1 MRKRGNVLLYSL
13 AIVVVLCIVIV
24 ATIDKKEKTPDR
36 TPGEGGDKVTGT
48 NNVAGTD
55 KVAETMPS
63 LSTALTNTP
72 SATVDVSSKVEETS
86 LLFENGMTLETRI
99 KPPEGYERTTAER
112 GSLTSYIRNLPMKPD
127 GAEVMLYDGTPKG
140 NQSAHAAVFAF
151 DVGERDLQQCAD
163 SIIRV
168 YAEYMYQA
176 GKEEKIAFHL
186 TNGFLMEYAK
196 WRQGYRIQVEGN
208 TVKWIKKT
216 EADTSYES
224 FRKYLNS
231 VFTYAGTLSLS
242 AEAKEISL
250 EEVQVG
256 DMFIQGG
263 SPGHCVLVV
272 DMARNEAGEFC
283 FLLAQGYMPA
293 QEFHVIRNPRH
304 AENPWYYA
312 SESNYPLETAQWTFQ
327 EGSLKRLEGFLLN

>member
-1 MRKRGNVLLYSL
+1 MRKRGNAFLYSV
-13 AIVVVLCIVIV
+13 AIVVVVWIVIV
-24 ATIDKKEKTPDR
+24 TTIDKKEKLPDH
-36 TPGEGGDKVTGT
+36 TPGEATNKVT
-48 NNVAGTD
+48 
-55 KVAETMPS
+55 ETMPPM
-63 LSTALTNTP
+63 STAVTNTP
-72 SATVDVSSKVEETS
+72 SATEDVSGKVEETS
-86 LLFENGMTLETRI
+86 LLFAKGMTLETRI
-99 KPPEGYERTTAER
+99 QPPEGYERTTAER
-112 GSLTSYIRNLPMKPD
+112 ESFTSYIRNLPMKPD
-127 GAEVMLYDGTPKG
+127 GAEVMLYDGKRKG

-242 AEAKEISL
+242 AEGKDIPL

-272 DMARNEAGEFC
+272 DMAKNEAGEVC

-293 QEFHVIRNPRH
+293 QEFHVIRNPQH
-304 AENPWYYA
+304 VEDPWYYA

-327 EGSLKRLEGFLLN
+327 EGSLKRFEGFLLK